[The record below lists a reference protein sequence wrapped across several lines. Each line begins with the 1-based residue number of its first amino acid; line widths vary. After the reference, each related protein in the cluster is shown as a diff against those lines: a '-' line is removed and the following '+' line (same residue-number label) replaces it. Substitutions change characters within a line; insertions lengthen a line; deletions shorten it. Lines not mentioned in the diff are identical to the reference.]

1 MRVLVTG
8 GTGYLGRAVV
18 QALAKRGHTPVVFA
32 RHASAGDLPGVAV
45 TGDVRDLAA
54 LTRAA
59 EGCDAICHMAAL
71 VSLWRPRPQDFDDI
85 NVGGLR
91 NALAAATRAGIS
103 RIVYTSSFLARP
115 PAGRTAPLSANDYQ
129 RTKAE
134 ANRLAEAEVRGGHPM
149 VRLYPGVIY
158 GPGRFTQGNLVGR
171 LVRDHLRGR
180 LPGLVGADRPWSFA
194 WIDDVAA
201 AHVVAIER
209 AAPGS
214 SYVLGGVN
222 APQLE
227 LFERV
232 RAMTGRRLPRRIAFG
247 VANAMGLM
255 EEARAAIFRA
265 PPLITRGAV
274 EIFTHDWSL
283 DSSAAIRDLGLC
295 VRSLDEGVAAL
306 LASL

>member
-18 QALAKRGHTPVVFA
+18 QALADRGHTPVVFA
-32 RHASAGDLPGVAV
+32 RSASTGGLPGVAAD
-45 TGDVRDLAA
+45 GDVRDLTA
-54 LTRAA
+54 LTHAA
-59 EGCDAICHMAAL
+59 EGCEALCHLAAL
-71 VSLWRPRPQDFDDI
+71 VSLWRPRPRDFDDVNI
-85 NVGGLR
+85 GGLR
-91 NALAAATRAGIS
+91 NALAAAARAGIS
-103 RIVYTSSFLARP
+103 RFVYTSSFLARP
-115 PAGRTAPLSANDYQ
+115 PLGRTLPLSANDYQ

-134 ANRLAEAEVRGGHPM
+134 ANRMADAEVQAGHPM

-158 GPGRFTQGNLVGR
+158 GPGRFTEGNLIGR
-171 LVRDHLRGR
+171 LIRDHLRGR
-180 LPGLVGADRPWSFA
+180 LPGLIGADRPWSYA

-222 APQLE
+222 APQLAV
-227 LFERV
+227 FERV
-232 RAMTGRRLPRRIAFG
+232 REITGRRLPRRIPFG
-247 VANAMGLM
+247 IANAIGLI
-255 EEARAAIFRA
+255 EETRAAIFRS
-265 PPLITRGAV
+265 PPLLTRGAV

-283 DSSAAIRDLGLC
+283 DSGAAIRDLDLR
-295 VRSLDEGVAAL
+295 VRSLEQGVATL

>member
-8 GTGYLGRAVV
+8 GTGYLGQAVV
-18 QALAKRGHTPVVFA
+18 QALVDRGHTPIVFA
-32 RHASAGDLPGVAV
+32 RRATAGQAPGIAAD
-45 TGDVRDLAA
+45 GDVRDLAA

-59 EGCDAICHMAAL
+59 EGCDALCHMAAL
-71 VSLWRPRPQDFDDI
+71 VSLWRPRPQDFDDVNI
-85 NVGGLR
+85 GGLR

-103 RIVYTSSFLARP
+103 RVVYTSSFLARP
-115 PAGRTAPLSANDYQ
+115 PAGRTTPLRANDYQ

-134 ANRLAEAEVRGGHPM
+134 ANRVAEDQVQAGHPM

-158 GPGRFTQGNLVGR
+158 GPGRLTEGNLIGR

-201 AHVVAIER
+201 AHVAAVER

-222 APQLE
+222 ATQAA

-232 RAMTGRRLPRRIAFG
+232 REITGRRVPRRIAFG
-247 VANAMGLM
+247 IADSLGLI
-255 EEARAAIFRA
+255 EETRAAIFRTR
-265 PPLITRGAV
+265 PLITRGAV
-274 EIFTHDWSL
+274 EIFRHDWSL
-283 DSSAAIRDLGLC
+283 DSAAAIRDLGLR
-295 VRSLDEGVAAL
+295 VRPLEQGVAAL
-306 LASL
+306 LVSL